1 MSKRD
6 EKMEEVAEKLEREF
20 MLLGATAIEDKL

>member
-6 EKMEEVAEKLEREF
+6 EKMAEVAEKLEREF